1 MYKKTISY
9 EDYNGE
15 QQTRTFYF
23 NLSKAELIEMQFSS
37 EGGLQERL
45 TRMIET
51 KDGSGMM
58 KTIKELILRSYGEK
72 SADGNRFIKSK
83 ELSESF
89 EQSEAYSELF
99 MEIATDEKAAEA
111 FVNGIIPKQLAA
123 ELQKQSNKQV
133 LEAVPIN

>member
-111 FVNGIIPKQLAA
+111 FVNGIIPKQLAT